1 MCYAMIVII
10 FKSHTLNYFEDTVFV
25 ANTIFYFFSKE
36 LEKETT
42 ERVKSLFED
51 IDKVLYADDGVT
63 EKGNYNNC

>member
-1 MCYAMIVII
+1 M
-10 FKSHTLNYFEDTVFV
+10 
-25 ANTIFYFFSKE
+25 ANAIFYFFSKE

-63 EKGNYNNC
+63 EKGH